1 MRLGVYVSRHLS
13 FAFIRKAVWGN
24 AMVAN
29 RTREIRLCGMK
40 RGACGN
46 VNKLGLVRIKD
57 RVYGNPGEQNPT
69 CDR

>member
-1 MRLGVYVSRHLS
+1 MNVSQHLS
-13 FAFIRKAVWGN
+13 FLYTGKAVRGN

-29 RTREIRLCGMK
+29 PAIAGEIRLCGMK